1 MTLYAAASAQ
11 PGTLAHKIRLTLSLA
26 LAASVLANV
35 VLLLGTSQVLD
46 LFGHRYAE
54 QAAWSLRILSLESFP
69 FIIKNHYIAVSR
81 ISGRVAHAARI
92 TIITGLLEVG
102 GATLGALLGGLTGLS
117 LGWFCTMCIEAAC
130 MSRTVFKAAQF
141 TGSSAMPAN
150 DEM

>member
-1 MTLYAAASAQ
+1 MLIAAIKNRADHLQRSAL
-11 PGTLAHKIRLTLSLA
+11 PR
-26 LAASVLANV
+26 
-35 VLLLGTSQVLD
+35 LD

-81 ISGRVAHAARI
+81 ISGRVAHATQI
-92 TIITGLLEVG
+92 MIITSLLELG

-117 LGWFCTMCIEAAC
+117 LGWFCAMCIEALC

-141 TGSSAMPAN
+141 TGPSAMPAI
-150 DEM
+150 DEI